1 MTAMTRVAMKT
12 MTYTN
17 KKEKQ
22 MKVFTVHYERKF
34 YVEADNADEALDK
47 LEPLLVYLDETDTYK
62 DVTMGI
68 TSAYVE

>member
-1 MTAMTRVAMKT
+1 
-12 MTYTN
+12 
-17 KKEKQ
+17 

-68 TSAYVE
+68 TSAHVE